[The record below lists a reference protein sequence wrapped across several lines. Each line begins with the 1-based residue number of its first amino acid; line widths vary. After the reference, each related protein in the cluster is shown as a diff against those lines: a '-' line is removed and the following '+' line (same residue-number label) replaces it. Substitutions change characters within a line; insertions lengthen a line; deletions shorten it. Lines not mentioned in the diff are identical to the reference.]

1 MRKHFTL
8 AGVAGIVA
16 LSLFSCSKDQNTAD
30 QPLVPQSGNTAGARL
45 AGSDELDVILKD
57 LSPETYLLTF
67 EGLPANNYITRSVYG
82 TSTDESLSGGP
93 RSFCPVPEL
102 NRIGYTTIPFDKIW
116 IKTCPTMIPFKDI
129 ATRAADLMKK
139 VDSKTF
145 ADLAVTEIGTNQQLL
160 ATKTFLTAASRL
172 QPDVLDKAL
181 LGKDLKGFRLML
193 PKGTA
198 LPVFTRGFYGI
209 GDINQV
215 PDAGARLTAY
225 VGLRWRDILG
235 KRFPNLIGCFD
246 PILLK
251 DIRAQLTRIDKSF
264 TTLNIEEVAG
274 GAVLGF

>member
-1 MRKHFTL
+1 ML

-16 LSLFSCSKDQNTAD
+16 LSLFSCSKDQHTTD
-30 QPLVPQSGNTAGARL
+30 QPLVPPSGNTAGARL

-67 EGLPANNYITRSVYG
+67 EGLPANNYITKAVYG
-82 TSTDESLSGGP
+82 TLSDETQFGGP
-93 RSFCPVPEL
+93 RFPSPIPAL
-102 NRIGYTTIPFDKIW
+102 YKIGYTTIPFDKIW

-129 ATRAADLMKK
+129 ANRAAELIKK

-160 ATKTFLTAASRL
+160 ATKTFLTSAGRL
-172 QPDVLDKAL
+172 QPDAIDYAL
-181 LGKDLKGFRLML
+181 AGQDLKGFRLTL
-193 PKGTA
+193 PEGTT
-198 LPVFTRGFYGI
+198 LPAFTRGFYGMA
-209 GDINQV
+209 DINQV

-251 DIRAQLTRIDKSF
+251 DIRAQLGRVDKTF

-274 GAVLGF
+274 GAILGF